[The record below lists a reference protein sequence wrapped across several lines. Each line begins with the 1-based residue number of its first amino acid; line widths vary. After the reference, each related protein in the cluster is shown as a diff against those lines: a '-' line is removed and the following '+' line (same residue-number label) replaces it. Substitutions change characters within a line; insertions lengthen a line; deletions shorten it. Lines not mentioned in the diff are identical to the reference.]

1 MKPEDPGDVR
11 DMRATPYRR
20 PDAQLLN
27 HPAGRHARR
36 AAARLV
42 GEVAPPSVSAI
53 VSTVHDLC
61 PPPVTGGGI
70 PYG

>member
-27 HPAGRHARR
+27 HPAGRRARR
-36 AAARLV
+36 AAVRLV
-42 GEVAPPSVSAI
+42 GEVAPSVSVVREHRA
-53 VSTVHDLC
+53 
-61 PPPVTGGGI
+61 
-70 PYG
+70 